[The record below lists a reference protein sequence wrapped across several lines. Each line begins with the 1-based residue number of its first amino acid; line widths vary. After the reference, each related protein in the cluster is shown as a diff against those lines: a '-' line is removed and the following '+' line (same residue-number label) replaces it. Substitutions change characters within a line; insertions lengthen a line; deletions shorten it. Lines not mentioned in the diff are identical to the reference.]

1 MKALFYVELMA
12 HFIRCQLNTIFFRL
26 INRIPHIILNQM
38 KQLKISKQLT
48 NRDTAS
54 LDKYLSE
61 ISRVELISADE
72 EILLAQKIRK
82 GDRAAL
88 DRLAKA
94 NLRFVVSVA
103 KQYQNQG
110 MQLPDLISEG
120 NLGLIKAAK
129 RFDEKRGFKFISYAV
144 WWIRQSILQAL
155 AERSRIVRLPLN
167 KIGAINKINRAYS
180 DLEQRL
186 ERPPSAKEI
195 ADLLECSV
203 NDVKQSLVN
212 NTRHI
217 SMDSPLGNDDTSKL
231 SLYDILP
238 NDTLPSPE
246 NQLMVESLRKDIDRS
261 LSTLSSREMTVMRL
275 YFGLNGVQPMSLEEI
290 GGRFDLTRERVR
302 QIKEKAIR
310 NLRQASRNQVLRP
323 YLG

>member
-1 MKALFYVELMA
+1 
-12 HFIRCQLNTIFFRL
+12 
-26 INRIPHIILNQM
+26 M

-120 NLGLIKAAK
+120 NLGLIKAAQ

-144 WWIRQSILQAL
+144 WWWIRQSILQAL

>member
-88 DRLAKA
+88 DRLAKV

-120 NLGLIKAAK
+120 NLGLIKAAQ

>member
-120 NLGLIKAAK
+120 NLGLIKAAQ

-186 ERPPSAKEI
+186 ERPPSAQEI

-203 NDVKQSLVN
+203 NDVKQFLVN

>member
-186 ERPPSAKEI
+186 ERPPSAQEI
-195 ADLLECSV
+195 ADLSECSV

-261 LSTLSSREMTVMRL
+261 LSKLSSREMTVMRL

>member
-88 DRLAKA
+88 DRLAKV

-120 NLGLIKAAK
+120 NLGLIKAAQ

-167 KIGAINKINRAYS
+167 MIGAINKINRAYS

-186 ERPPSAKEI
+186 ERSPSAQEI

>member
-120 NLGLIKAAK
+120 NLGLIKAAQ

-186 ERPPSAKEI
+186 ERPPSAQEI

>member
-12 HFIRCQLNTIFFRL
+12 QFIRCQLNTIFFRL
-26 INRIPHIILNQM
+26 FNRIPHIILNQM

-186 ERPPSAKEI
+186 ERPPSAQEI

-261 LSTLSSREMTVMRL
+261 LSKLSSREMTVMRL

>member
-120 NLGLIKAAK
+120 NLGLIKAAQ

-186 ERPPSAKEI
+186 ERPPSAQEI

-246 NQLMVESLRKDIDRS
+246 NQLMFESLRKDIDRS

>member
-1 MKALFYVELMA
+1 
-12 HFIRCQLNTIFFRL
+12 
-26 INRIPHIILNQM
+26 M

-129 RFDEKRGFKFISYAV
+129 RFDEKRG
-144 WWIRQSILQAL
+144 
-155 AERSRIVRLPLN
+155 LPLN

-186 ERPPSAKEI
+186 ERPPSAQEI

>member
-1 MKALFYVELMA
+1 
-12 HFIRCQLNTIFFRL
+12 
-26 INRIPHIILNQM
+26 M

-88 DRLAKA
+88 DRLAKV

-120 NLGLIKAAK
+120 NLGLIKAAQ

-186 ERPPSAKEI
+186 ERPPSAQEI

-261 LSTLSSREMTVMRL
+261 LSILSSREMTVMRL

>member
-1 MKALFYVELMA
+1 
-12 HFIRCQLNTIFFRL
+12 
-26 INRIPHIILNQM
+26 M

-186 ERPPSAKEI
+186 ERPPSAQEI

>member
-1 MKALFYVELMA
+1 
-12 HFIRCQLNTIFFRL
+12 
-26 INRIPHIILNQM
+26 M

-120 NLGLIKAAK
+120 NLGLIKASQ

-186 ERPPSAKEI
+186 ERPPSAQEI

-261 LSTLSSREMTVMRL
+261 LSTLSSREMTVMHL

>member
-88 DRLAKA
+88 DRLAKV

-120 NLGLIKAAK
+120 NLGLIKAAQ

-186 ERPPSAKEI
+186 ERPPSAQEI